1 MTVPGEHWP
10 LEDELMRELQAARET
25 GSRVPDFFIVG
36 HAKCGTTALYEMLR
50 AHPQIYMPDL
60 KEPEFLAREP
70 QDQPLAS
77 NIHPRTLTEY
87 LSLFDAARPEQ
98 RAGEASASYLRSS
111 VAARRIA
118 ALCPH
123 ARVIAIFREPASFLR
138 SSHLQ
143 RLEAGIETEADLATA
158 IPLEPERR
166 RGRNL
171 PRPPDSIWVRA
182 LFYSEHVRYV
192 EQLRRY
198 HECLGREQVLALIYD
213 DFRADNQRVVREV
226 LRFLDVDD
234 SLEIAPSEANPS
246 VRLHSP
252 RMHQLVHALSRGR
265 GPVSLA
271 VKTSVKA
278 VTPRRVRR
286 RALRAADR
294 KVPDSG
300 PRRAEEPIMAE
311 LRSRFKGE
319 VVAASEYLERDL
331 VSLWGYDD
339 VP

>member
-1 MTVPGEHWP
+1 
-10 LEDELMRELQAARET
+10 MRELQAARET

-60 KEPEFLAREP
+60 KETQFLAREP
-70 QDQPLAS
+70 QDQPLAP

-87 LSLFDAARPEQ
+87 LSLFDAPPSEQ
-98 RAGEASASYLRSS
+98 
-111 VAARRIA
+111 
-118 ALCPH
+118 
-123 ARVIAIFREPASFLR
+123 
-138 SSHLQ
+138 
-143 RLEAGIETEADLATA
+143 T
-158 IPLEPERR
+158 
-166 RGRNL
+166 
-171 PRPPDSIWVRA
+171 
-182 LFYSEHVRYV
+182 RYD
-192 EQLRRY
+192 EQQRRY

-213 DFRADNQRVVREV
+213 AFRADNQRVVREV

-339 VP
+339 V

>member
-1 MTVPGEHWP
+1 
-10 LEDELMRELQAARET
+10 MRELQAARET
-25 GSRVPDFFIVG
+25 GSRVPDFFIAG
-36 HAKCGTTALYEMLR
+36 HAKSGTTALYEMLR
-50 AHPQIYMPDL
+50 AHPQINMPDL

-77 NIHPRTLTEY
+77 KQYPRTLDEY
-87 LSLFDAARPEQ
+87 LALFVAAAPEQ
-98 RAGEASASYLRSS
+98 RAGEASSTTYLRST

-138 SSHLQ
+138 SLHLQ
-143 RLEAGIETEADLATA
+143 WFQFGVETEADFATA
-158 IPLEPERR
+158 LALEPERR

>member
-1 MTVPGEHWP
+1 MTTSAP
-10 LEDELMRELQAARET
+10 T
-25 GSRVPDFFIVG
+25 TNGSC
-36 HAKCGTTALYEMLR
+36 AKC
-50 AHPQIYMPDL
+50 
-60 KEPEFLAREP
+60 
-70 QDQPLAS
+70 
-77 NIHPRTLTEY
+77 
-87 LSLFDAARPEQ
+87 
-98 RAGEASASYLRSS
+98 
-111 VAARRIA
+111 
-118 ALCPH
+118 C
-123 ARVIAIFREPASFLR
+123 
-138 SSHLQ
+138 
-143 RLEAGIETEADLATA
+143 
-158 IPLEPERR
+158 
-166 RGRNL
+166 
-171 PRPPDSIWVRA
+171 
-182 LFYSEHVRYV
+182 
-192 EQLRRY
+192 
-198 HECLGREQVLALIYD
+198 
-213 DFRADNQRVVREV
+213 
-226 LRFLDVDD
+226 FLDVDD